1 MEIADNVPTLQAH
14 FVVYYD
20 TGTNEWQIDLD
31 ELGHCFPNG
40 DVWLKAREE
49 WVLPNEYASI
59 EVVYENLRTELLNKL
74 NNKVGN

>member
-20 TGTNEWQIDLD
+20 TGTNEWQIEPDQT
-31 ELGHCFPNG
+31 GCYFPNG
-40 DVWLKAREE
+40 DVWLRDREE
-49 WVLPNEYASI
+49 WVLNDETENI
-59 EVVYENLRTELLNKL
+59 ETLYGYLATELLNKL